1 MCATGPWFL
10 SFFSTPTLL
19 TWLLFSWLIPLLFL
33 SCSSYVA
40 PRPHLIHSFSSVLP
54 FPPVPF
60 FFALPLS
67 CLHRGHISTMFWVL
81 AKHLASKPIHPA
93 GQYVCSYNVC
103 TQSTLATACS
113 SCQIQI
119 TGQRESELHCSSKKP
134 HFRGFI
140 LFTRHSRRR
149 EEHNLFNS
157 LSWQHR
163 KWWRFLKELKDKEMA
178 P

>member
-1 MCATGPWFL
+1 MCAIGPWFL

-33 SCSSYVA
+33 SYSSYVA

-67 CLHRGHISTMFWVL
+67 CLHRGHISTMFRVL

-119 TGQRESELHCSSKKP
+119 TGQRESELHCGSRNLISVA
-134 HFRGFI
+134 
-140 LFTRHSRRR
+140 LFCLQDIVG
-149 EEHNLFNS
+149 EEKNITCSIVWADNIESGEDF
-157 LSWQHR
+157 
-163 KWWRFLKELKDKEMA
+163 
-178 P
+178 